1 MHPIKDSSSK
11 GRSEVLR
18 SLYNQYGF
26 NGRSGVTPAHV
37 AVDLRRRTLVNDP
50 DLEAGVVD
58 VIGGLRDDGLV
69 IGGHRLQ
76 SPVSLT
82 SEGKRQGANPMP
94 PAIVG
99 GRGSM
104 R

>member
-18 SLYNQYGF
+18 SLYNLYAF
-26 NGRSGVTPAHV
+26 NGRSGVSPAHV
-37 AVDLRRRTLVNDP
+37 AVDLRRRAPVTDP
-50 DLEAGVVD
+50 DLEANVLD
-58 VIGGLRDDGLV
+58 VMGGLREDGLV
-69 IGGHRLQ
+69 TGGHRLQ

-82 SEGKRQGANPMP
+82 SEGKRQGANPIP